1 MENTNFRNFLSRF
14 DYLSDSFCPH
24 PEVVDKASAKILE
37 LRQVHNANNLVSDA
51 IGEIENNLYQLQPS
65 DRETY
70 VAGIIRR
77 FAEIGPFLNIGEK
90 REYVDFWMEQKGPF
104 VIIGNRMYSKGVATC
119 LKILE
124 RYCGWTE
131 PNLDF
136 DSATVPEQYAIEC
149 LLDYGDFFTLLDCK
163 CLIFNI
169 DIINVQRGVDVPVY
183 TRDNSELYSLGYNK
197 RLKDVLKDKLSLTKT
212 DDSEDEEHLLSYE
225 KLFKDSKEC
234 IRITNLIESEACT
247 NGIFTGFK
255 NIPGSPR
262 NQIKIT
268 YQIVEDR
275 FLKPLYTRTKGSIKE
290 SFGLFLQRFGWD
302 GFDENI
308 LKKPTPNESKPNDEA
323 RRELELILK

>member
-1 MENTNFRNFLSRF
+1 
-14 DYLSDSFCPH
+14 
-24 PEVVDKASAKILE
+24 VADKASSKILE
-37 LRQVHNANNLVSDA
+37 LRQAHDANALVSDV

-70 VAGIIRR
+70 VAGIIRQ
-77 FAEIGPFLNIGEK
+77 FAGIGPFLNIGEK

-104 VIIGNRMYSKGVATC
+104 VIIGNRTYSKGVATC

-136 DSATVPEQYAIEC
+136 NSATVPEQYAIEC
-149 LLDYGDFFTLLDCK
+149 LFNYGDFFTLLDCK
-163 CLIFNI
+163 CLDFNI
-169 DIINVQRGVDVPVY
+169 DIISVQRGVDVPVY
-183 TRDNSELYSLGYNK
+183 TRDNSELYSHGYNK
-197 RLKDVLKDKLSLTKT
+197 RLKDVLMDKLSMTKT

-247 NGIFTGFK
+247 NGKFTGFK
-255 NIPGSPR
+255 DITASPG

-268 YQIVEDR
+268 YQIVKDR
-275 FLKPLYTRTKGSIKE
+275 FLKPVYTDTKGSVRE

-302 GFDENI
+302 GSNENI
-308 LKKPTPNESKPNDEA
+308 LKKPIPNESNPNNEA
-323 RRELELILK
+323 KRELELILK